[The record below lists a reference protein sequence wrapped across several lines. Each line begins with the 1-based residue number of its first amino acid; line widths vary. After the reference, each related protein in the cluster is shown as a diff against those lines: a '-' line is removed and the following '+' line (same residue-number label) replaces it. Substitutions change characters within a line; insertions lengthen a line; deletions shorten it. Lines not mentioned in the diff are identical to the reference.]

1 MTDTIELLET
11 IGSDA
16 SLRYAAADELR
27 GVLERAKASPELA
40 MAMSLGDGE
49 VLRQGLGRNE
59 IVQWM
64 PQIQSV
70 AIISGAESE

>member
-1 MTDTIELLET
+1 MTDTIELLEA
-11 IGSDA
+11 IGCDA

-27 GVLERAKASPELA
+27 DVLERAKASPELA

-64 PQIQSV
+64 PMTQSAAFV
-70 AIISGAESE
+70 SGVWSE